1 MSKNLSRLQ
10 KIEAALEQLL
20 AKDKAYLL
28 FYRGNDPE
36 KELQWYIDA
45 GRYDPATQE
54 AVIIMAWGPRPRP
67 DPKTYRKGWT
77 SELPAAPKRSLAA
90 EIIEEINELPRSGGH
105 DPAGPRLE
113 PTPEPRR
120 RIHYPNMGIV

>member
-1 MSKNLSRLQ
+1 MSQNLKRLQ

-77 SELPAAPKRSLAA
+77 SELPPGRPKPSVADEITA
-90 EIIEEINELPRSGGH
+90 EVHTTPKYDVPDGPVPELK
-105 DPAGPRLE
+105 
-113 PTPEPRR
+113 PEPRR
-120 RIHYPNMGIV
+120 RINYPDMGIV

>member
-1 MSKNLSRLQ
+1 MSANLRRLA

-20 AKDKAYLL
+20 QREKAFLV

-36 KELQWYIDA
+36 AELQWHIDV
-45 GRYDPATQE
+45 GNYDPATQE

-67 DPKTYRKGWT
+67 DPETYRKGWT
-77 SELPAAPKRSLAA
+77 SELPAAPKRSEA
-90 EIIEEINELPRSGGH
+90 EAIIEEVNELPRYGGP
-105 DPAGPRLE
+105 DPDGPRLE

-120 RIHYPNMGIV
+120 RIHYPDMGIV

>member
-1 MSKNLSRLQ
+1 MSASLKRLE

-28 FYRGNDPE
+28 CYNGNDME
-36 KELQWYIDA
+36 AEIQWHIDV
-45 GRYDPATQE
+45 GKYDPATQE

-77 SELPAAPKRSLAA
+77 VGAASRSQAQSGRRDHRGDQRAA
-90 EIIEEINELPRSGGH
+90 QVWWP
-105 DPAGPRLE
+105 
-113 PTPEPRR
+113 
-120 RIHYPNMGIV
+120 

>member
-1 MSKNLSRLQ
+1 MSPNLKRLA

-36 KELQWYIDA
+36 AELQWHIDA

-54 AVIIMAWGPRPRP
+54 AVIRPRPRP

-77 SELPAAPKRSLAA
+77 SELPAAPKRKMAA
-90 EIIEEINELPRSGGH
+90 GIIAEVNELPQYGGPVP
-105 DPAGPRLE
+105 DGPV
-113 PTPEPRR
+113 PEPKPVPPR
-120 RIHYPNMGIV
+120 RIKYPDMGIV